1 MSSKLLEEW
10 KKRDPRLLD
19 IEGFQKFLDERGAF
33 KDIEFMSAEEKKKVL
48 RDWKRFLKA
57 WVEKRVTYRHFTK
70 RLYNYLHQHCSYI
83 AHYSRGG
90 FFNYYF
96 ADATMTP
103 TFFKQWDTSTGNQS
117 SEMHGTWWL
126 RGDYEDLN
134 KAMIEEFEEVEDE
147 VLATITKRK
156 RSWMWEM
163 GQKLLEETR
172 RV

>member
-1 MSSKLLEEW
+1 MLEEW
-10 KKRDPRLLD
+10 KKKKDPKLLD
-19 IEGFQKFLDERGAF
+19 IEGFVKFLSETRF
-33 KDIEFMSAEEKKKVL
+33 KDVEFMSAEEKEKVL
-48 RDWKRFLKA
+48 RDWKRFLNA
-57 WVEKRVTYRHFTK
+57 WVQGRVTYRHFTK

-103 TFFKQWDTSTGNQS
+103 TFLKQWDTSTGNQS
-117 SEMHGTWWL
+117 SEMYGTWWI

-134 KAMIEEFEEVEDE
+134 KAMIEEFEEVKDE
-147 VLATITKRK
+147 LLATITKRK

-163 GQKLLEETR
+163 GKELMMEAMRE
-172 RV
+172 